1 MYMKT
6 LKNRTCTHADFMC
19 FRPKSHK
26 IVSLMT
32 HRVCLSAY
40 DDKRYVNN
48 EDGISTLAYGHISL
62 RQPVV

>member
-1 MYMKT
+1 
-6 LKNRTCTHADFMC
+6 
-19 FRPKSHK
+19 
-26 IVSLMT
+26 MT

-48 EDGISTLAYGHISL
+48 EHGISTLAYGHISL